1 MVRGF
6 EYVSTEHAKSGA
18 ESNGISL
25 PSRGTSEAAGYDFF
39 SPIGATIYPGH
50 TLLIWTDI
58 KVRLPEDECLKVY
71 PRSSMAIKRNL
82 ILKNSVGIIDAD
94 YYGNVDNDG
103 NIGIPLWNVGDEPQ
117 SIKKGEKI
125 AQGIFEKYYRVIETN
140 KIPTRESGIGST
152 GL

>member
-1 MVRGF
+1 MREF
-6 EYVSTEHAKSGA
+6 NYVDDTFAKSGGK
-18 ESNGISL
+18 EQRIPL
-25 PSRGTSEAAGYDFF
+25 PYRGTSQAAGYDFF
-39 SPIGATIYPGH
+39 SPINATIFPGH
-50 TLLIWTDI
+50 TLLIWTDV
-58 KVRLPEDECLKVY
+58 KVSMSSDECLKIY

-94 YYGNVDNDG
+94 YFENPDNDG

-125 AQGIFEKYYRVIETN
+125 AQGIFEKYYRINEANETAL
-140 KIPTRESGIGST
+140 RQSGFGST

>member
-1 MVRGF
+1 MYRGF

-18 ESNGISL
+18 ESNDIPL

-39 SPIGATIYPGH
+39 SPIDATIFPGH
-50 TLLIWTDI
+50 TLLIWTDV
-58 KVRLPEDECLKVY
+58 KVRLPEDECLKIY

-94 YYGNVDNDG
+94 YYGNSDNDG
-103 NIGIPLWNVGDEPQ
+103 NIAIPLWNIGDEPQ
-117 SIKKGEKI
+117 SIKKDEKI
-125 AQGIFEKYYRVIETN
+125 AQGIFEKYYITKESEVGIKRQ
-140 KIPTRESGIGST
+140 SGIGST

>member
-1 MVRGF
+1 MREF
-6 EYVSTEHAKSGA
+6 NYVDDIFAKSG
-18 ESNGISL
+18 SKDQRIPL
-25 PSRGTSEAAGYDFF
+25 PYRGTTEAAGYDFF
-39 SPIGATIYPGH
+39 SPINATIFPGH
-50 TLLIWTDI
+50 TLLVWTDI
-58 KVRLPEDECLKVY
+58 KVKLPKDECLKIY

-94 YYGNVDNDG
+94 YFENPDNDG

-125 AQGIFEKYYRVIETN
+125 AQGIFEKYYKINEANETAL
-140 KIPTRESGIGST
+140 RQSGFGST